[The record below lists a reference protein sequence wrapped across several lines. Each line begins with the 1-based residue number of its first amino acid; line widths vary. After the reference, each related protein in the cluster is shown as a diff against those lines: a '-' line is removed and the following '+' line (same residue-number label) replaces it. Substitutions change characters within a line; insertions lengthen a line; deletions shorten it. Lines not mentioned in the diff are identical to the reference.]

1 MTKAEEIIYNKLKN
15 SLNAIYKRPDIFSD
29 YYIKEITK
37 DCVNEIREEFRKAG
51 VDVWK
56 GGEE

>member
-1 MTKAEEIIYNKLKN
+1 MDAREIIYNKLRFVWVN
-15 SLNAIYKRPDIFSD
+15 SKFVCISDLDRMANAAV
-29 YYIKEITK
+29 E
-37 DCVNEIREEFRKAG
+37 EIREEFKKAG